1 VRLHGPSGDTG
12 EAASGVTAALAAY
25 ADGTGSE
32 HAALLAL
39 AAARLLVPVVA
50 VPGGPGGHGGTGSPP
65 MRGGVQGGRPPRET
79 EQTEMALP
87 TLIGNDGRT
96 AIIAFTGTE
105 TLSRW
110 QEDARPVPVPAR
122 QVWAAAHAEADA
134 AVIDVAGPVPLVIEG
149 ARLRALANGQPP
161 PLPHEDPDIR
171 AEVAAVTPDF
181 TLEAGGRD
189 TDLAV
194 TLKTTDMDQ
203 IRHYA
208 EQIAVRLSVRLRR
221 GIEIRAFLSR
231 TQAAGSPAPH
241 WTRGPRRPTAPCVT
255 LKAREVERRPADT
268 TRTFRIIT
276 GGSRADRHLLG
287 KPPA

>member
-1 VRLHGPSGDTG
+1 MGLHRPSGDTG

-50 VPGGPGGHGGTGSPP
+50 VLAGQHSDGTEKES
-65 MRGGVQGGRPPRET
+65 
-79 EQTEMALP
+79 EMALP
-87 TLIGNDGRT
+87 TLIGTDGRI

-122 QVWAAAHAEADA
+122 KVWAAAHAEADA

-161 PLPHEDPDIR
+161 PRPHEDPDIH
-171 AEVAAVTPDF
+171 AEVAAVTRDF
-181 TLEAGGRD
+181 TLQAGGRD

-203 IRHYA
+203 VRRYA
-208 EQIAVRLSVRLRR
+208 EQIAVRLGVRLRR
-221 GIEIRAFLSR
+221 GIEIRALLSR
-231 TQAAGSPAPH
+231 T
-241 WTRGPRRPTAPCVT
+241 
-255 LKAREVERRPADT
+255 
-268 TRTFRIIT
+268 
-276 GGSRADRHLLG
+276 
-287 KPPA
+287 